1 MYKKVMLVLVLLCLI
16 LLSMIAWKVGVFA
29 GIANLFDP
37 MVIDKIG
44 DWFARASSYANF
56 CTLFLFLLFVIGKI
70 WISLIVKVV
79 VSKKIYFLFFQVIR
93 YCSVPDVSINKLS
106 SFIGNH
112 VRHRIRPDYHH
123 FE

>member
-1 MYKKVMLVLVLLCLI
+1 MTDEQGRRTMDKNNFSEIYKKYVMTAYSAAMQVVHNEADADD
-16 LLSMIAWKVGVFA
+16 IAQA
-29 GIANLFDP
+29 
-37 MVIDKIG
+37 
-44 DWFARASSYANF
+44 
-56 CTLFLFLLFVIGKI
+56 
-70 WISLIVKVV
+70 LIVKVV

-106 SFIGNH
+106 TVIGNH